1 MSAHGGE
8 VVILELRR
16 RGGVFRSRLSRAFL
30 AAAVAVFA
38 LTAAHGA
45 WAGSPTIG
53 LGALTQ
59 VQDILSGDG
68 SCTYP
73 AASRVFLPWFDLAS
87 YSPAPQGDLADTSDW
102 QLAGTSL
109 SSDHD
114 PWTAGS
120 ASLVLPAG
128 SRATTPEMCVGLVN
142 PTIRFFVNNGA
153 GRASDLKVSLVYQSV
168 LGGTTTVTL
177 AKLRTSGPGWQPSAP
192 VLVGANLMSAI
203 TAGGYA
209 TVSFVFTPEGGP
221 WSIDGVYVDP
231 FLKG

>member
-1 MSAHGGE
+1 M
-8 VVILELRR
+8 
-16 RGGVFRSRLSRAFL
+16 
-30 AAAVAVFA
+30 FA
-38 LTAAHGA
+38 LTAARGA
-45 WAGSPTIG
+45 WAAGSPTIG

-87 YSPAPQGDLADTSDW
+87 YSLAPQGDLADTSDW

-128 SRATTPEMCVGLVN
+128 SQATTPEMCVGLIN

-177 AKLRTSGPGWQPSAP
+177 AKLRTVGPGWQPSAP

-209 TVSFVFTPEGGP
+209 TVSFVFTPEGVSAGQS
-221 WSIDGVYVDP
+221 WAIDSVYVDP
-231 FLKG
+231 FLQR